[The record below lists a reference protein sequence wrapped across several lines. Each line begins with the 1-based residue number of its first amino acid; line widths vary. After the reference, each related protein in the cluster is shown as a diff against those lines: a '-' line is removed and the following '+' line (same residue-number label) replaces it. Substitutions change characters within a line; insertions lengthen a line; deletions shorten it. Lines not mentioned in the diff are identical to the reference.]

1 MRYMRRMEILLDII
15 PMFYGLYLPWIFS
28 IVRLLLVR
36 VFAGRIADLMG
47 FVLAIINEFPWF
59 EASID
64 YR

>member
-1 MRYMRRMEILLDII
+1 MEILLDII
-15 PMFYGLYLPWIFS
+15 PMFYALYLRWIFS
-28 IVRLLLVR
+28 VIRLFLVR

-64 YR
+64 YQ